1 MKTESE
7 LDKLQNL
14 VDEEVSQVKETRP
27 GQLARNKKNSEII
40 QKKIAAGI
48 FVSGN
53 LKYTE
58 EVIINFLD
66 GMFQWFL
73 TNPDKIFMEE
83 YYMDP
88 GTDKSIPYGSLKKTY
103 GRHESCDEIRA
114 AIKKV
119 LEIRLAKAA
128 LSGVYKENFTKFLFI
143 NNFGYKEKVEQD
155 VILSSKEVKFDFGNP
170 ELKQLEEGDETE
182 D

>member
-1 MKTESE
+1 MNKESE
-7 LDKLQNL
+7 SDKLRKL
-14 VDEEVSQVKETRP
+14 VDEELKETRP

-40 QKKIAAGI
+40 QKKIAAGTFI
-48 FVSGN
+48 SGN

-58 EVIINFLD
+58 EIIVNFLD
-66 GMFQWFL
+66 NMFQWFL
-73 TNPDKIFMEE
+73 NNPDKIFMEE

-88 GTDKSIPYGSLKKTY
+88 ETDKSIPYGSLKKTY

-119 LEIRLAKAA
+119 LEIRLARAA
-128 LSGVYKENFTKFLFI
+128 LTGKFKENFTKFLFI

-155 VILSSKEVKFDFGNP
+155 VILSSKETVFNFGNP
-170 ELKQLEEGDETE
+170 ELKQLKDGET
-182 D
+182 DS

>member
-1 MKTESE
+1 MNKESE
-7 LDKLQNL
+7 SDKLRKL
-14 VDEEVSQVKETRP
+14 VDEELNETRP

-40 QKKIAAGI
+40 QKKIAAGT

-58 EVIINFLD
+58 EKLINFLD
-66 GMFQWFL
+66 NMFQWFL
-73 TNPDKIFMEE
+73 NNPDKIFMEE

-88 GTDKSIPYGSLKKTY
+88 ETDKSIPYGSLKKTY

-119 LEIRLAKAA
+119 LEIRLARAA
-128 LSGVYKENFTKFLFI
+128 LTGKFKENFTKFLLI

-170 ELKQLEEGDETE
+170 ELKQLEEGEETE